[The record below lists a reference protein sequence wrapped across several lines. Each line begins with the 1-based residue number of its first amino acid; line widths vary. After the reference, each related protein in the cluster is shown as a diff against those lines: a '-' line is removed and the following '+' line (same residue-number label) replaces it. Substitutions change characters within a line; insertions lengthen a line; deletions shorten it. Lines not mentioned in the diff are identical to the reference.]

1 MNKVL
6 DGILYNPTHEWAKI
20 QGDVATFGITAFAA
34 SQLGTVVFVD
44 LPAVGAKV
52 VQNKEFG
59 AVESVKAASDLI
71 APLSGSVLEV
81 NDDLVGDPEA
91 INKDAFGA
99 WMIRV
104 KIANPAELKN
114 LLSPDQYRAVSK

>member
-6 DGILYNPTHEWAKI
+6 DGILYNPTHEWAQI

-44 LPAVGAKV
+44 LPALGAKV

-59 AVESVKAASDLI
+59 AVESVKAASDLF
-71 APLSGSVLEV
+71 APLTGLVVAV

-99 WMIRV
+99 WMIKV

>member
-1 MNKVL
+1 
-6 DGILYNPTHEWAKI
+6 
-20 QGDVATFGITAFAA
+20 A

-44 LPAVGAKV
+44 LPAVGAKL

-71 APLSGSVLEV
+71 APLSGTVVEV

-91 INKDAFGA
+91 INKDAFSA
-99 WMIRV
+99 WMIKV
-104 KIANPAELKN
+104 KMTAPAELN
-114 LLSPDQYRAVSK
+114 ALLTPDQYRAVSK

>member
-6 DGILYNPTHEWAKI
+6 DGILYNPTHEWAQI

-44 LPAVGAKV
+44 LPALGAKV

-59 AVESVKAASDLI
+59 AVESVKAASDLF
-71 APLSGSVLEV
+71 APLSGLVVAV

-99 WMIRV
+99 WMIKVR
-104 KIANPAELKN
+104 IAAPAELKN